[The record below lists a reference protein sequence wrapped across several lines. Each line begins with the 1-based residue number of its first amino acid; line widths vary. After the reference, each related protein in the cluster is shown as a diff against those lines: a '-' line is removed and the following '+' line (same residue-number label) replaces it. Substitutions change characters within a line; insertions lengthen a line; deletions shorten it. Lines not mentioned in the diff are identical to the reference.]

1 MNISQ
6 FFRSKK
12 FQVITWGVAGIIIL
26 LLAFHAGVIVGYKKA
41 SFSYRWGENYHRNFG
56 GPRSGFSGNFFEKD
70 FIESHGTFGQ
80 IIKIDGNTLV
90 VKGRDNA
97 EKIIVAKNDTTIRK
111 QRDVASTNDLKIND
125 YIVIIGAPN
134 DQGQIE
140 ATFMRIM
147 PGSFMPKQK

>member
-1 MNISQ
+1 MSN
-6 FFRSKK
+6 FFQSKK
-12 FQVITWGVAGIIIL
+12 FQIITWGVAGAIIL

-56 GPRSGFSGNFFEKD
+56 GPRGGFSSNFFDKD

-80 IIKIDGNTLV
+80 IIKIDGTTLV

-97 EKIIVAKNDTTIRK
+97 EKIIVVKNDTTIRK
-111 QRDVASTNDLKIND
+111 QRDPVSINNLMVND

-134 DQGQIE
+134 NQGQIE
-140 ATFMRIM
+140 ATFIRIL
-147 PGSFMPKQK
+147 PDSFMPKQK